1 MKFYADSAAL
11 ETVTGLLRGGLIA
24 GVTTNPTILV
34 RDEAPP
40 VAELYR
46 AFAAAGAAE
55 IFFQTTGAT
64 QEQML
69 DRAERIA
76 GLGPEVIVKVPAT
89 PIGFRVAA
97 ALRRQGTPV
106 LMTAVY
112 SVAQA
117 VSAAAVGARY
127 IAPYFGRLSDAGE
140 DASAIMARM
149 VGALRGSGT
158 DLLVA
163 SVRTPE
169 VIAELAE
176 LGVRHITANPAVLE
190 AAFQDPVSDTA
201 AAEFEAVARGYDR
214 ITHAAGSETPEGHP
228 AMRSQVRSTGSP
240 VVS

>member
-11 ETVTGLLRGGLIA
+11 EPVTGLLRDGLIA

-40 VAELYR
+40 VPELYR
-46 AFAAAGAAE
+46 AFATAGATE
-55 IFFQTTGAT
+55 IFFQTTGGT
-64 QEQML
+64 PKQML
-69 DRAERIA
+69 DRAHDIA
-76 GLGPEVIVKVPAT
+76 ALGPGVIVKVPAT
-89 PIGFRVAA
+89 PAGFRVAA
-97 ALRRQGTPV
+97 ELRRDGTPV

-117 VSAAAVGARY
+117 VASASVGARY
-127 IAPYFGRLSDAGE
+127 IAPYFGRLTDAGQ
-140 DASAIMARM
+140 DASTIMARM
-149 VGALRGSGT
+149 VSALRGTGT

-176 LGVRHITANPAVLE
+176 RGVRHITANPTVLE

-214 ITHAAGSETPEGHP
+214 VTRAAWDP
-228 AMRSQVRSTGSP
+228 ASRR
-240 VVS
+240 